1 MQCMTR
7 YIYSKLV
14 QKFDMVYDYSHSFF
28 LSVLF
33 HIKNLI
39 VYKTSFTSS

>member
-1 MQCMTR
+1 MTT

-14 QKFDMVYDYSHSFF
+14 QKFDMVYDYSHYFF

-33 HIKNLI
+33 HIGNLI
-39 VYKTSFTSS
+39 VCNTSFTNS